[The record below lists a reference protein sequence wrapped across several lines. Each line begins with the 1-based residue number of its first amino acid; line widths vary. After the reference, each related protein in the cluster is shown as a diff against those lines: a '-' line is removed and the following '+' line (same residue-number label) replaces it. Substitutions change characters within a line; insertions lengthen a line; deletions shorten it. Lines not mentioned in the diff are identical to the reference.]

1 VTVRAA
7 RGFRRRRARLA
18 AILTLLCALA
28 LLAGC
33 SSDDGDTADPADPA
47 TASRAVRDAAAATAA
62 AGGASVTTASAGP
75 ARGRSAST
83 TGTGAVDFR
92 DGTATLSLRISRIGA
107 VDAVDLGRTVYAALP
122 PQAVGDI
129 SRGRQWVSV
138 DLDRVDVGLFGDT
151 VVQLGAGAT
160 GNPADLPALLAG
172 LRDDATLVG
181 PETLDGTPTTHYRG
195 TVDLAAVAARTPA
208 LAALVERFRTELSTT
223 LLPVEVW
230 IDGAGRLHRV
240 DEVLRPAGEPGGGA
254 TATVTLADP
263 GPRPAATAPPA
274 VGVRDLLTDL
284 EQRAG

>member
-1 VTVRAA
+1 MTPVVDSDAA
-7 RGFRRRRARLA
+7 PSRRRPALLA
-18 AILTLLCALA
+18 VLCALA

-33 SSDDGDTADPADPA
+33 SAGDADVPDPADPA
-47 TASRAVRDAAAATAA
+47 TATTAVRDAAAASAA
-62 AGGASVTTASAGP
+62 AGGATITTASSGP

-92 DGTATLSLRISRIGA
+92 DGTATLSLQISGIGGVNA
-107 VDAVDLGRTVYAALP
+107 VNLGRMVYAALP
-122 PQAVGDI
+122 PKAVGNI
-129 SRGRQWVSV
+129 SRGRRWVSV
-138 DLDRVDVGLFGDT
+138 NLDRVDVGLFGDT

-172 LRDDATLVG
+172 LRADTALVG

-195 TVDLAAVAARTPA
+195 TVDLAAVGRDTPA
-208 LAALVERFRTELSTT
+208 LAPLVERFRAELSTT

-230 IDGAGRLHRV
+230 VDGTGRLHRV
-240 DEVLRPAGEPGGGA
+240 DEVLRPADAAGGGA
-254 TATVTLADP
+254 RATATLSDP
-263 GPRPAATAPPA
+263 GPRPAATAPAA

>member
-1 VTVRAA
+1 VDPDAA
-7 RGFRRRRARLA
+7 PRRRLPALLA
-18 AILTLLCALA
+18 VLCALA

-33 SSDDGDTADPADPA
+33 SAGDDDAADPADPA

-62 AGGASVTTASAGP
+62 AGGASVTTASSGP
-75 ARGRSAST
+75 ARGRAAST
-83 TGTGAVDFR
+83 TGTGTVDFR
-92 DGTATLSLRISRIGA
+92 DGTATLALRISRIGA
-107 VDAVDLGRTVYAALP
+107 VNAVNLGRTVYAALP
-122 PQAVGDI
+122 PKAVGDI

-160 GNPADLPALLAG
+160 GNPADLPSLLAG

-181 PETLDGTPTTHYRG
+181 PEMLGQTSTTHYRG
-195 TVDLAAVAARTPA
+195 TVDLAAVARATPA
-208 LAALVERFRTELSTT
+208 LAPLVERFRTELSTT

-230 IDGAGRLHRV
+230 IDPAGRLSRV
-240 DEVLRPAGEPGGGA
+240 DEVLRPADLPGGGA

-263 GPRPAATAPPA
+263 GPRPAATAPSA
-274 VGVRDLLTDL
+274 VGVRDLLSDL